1 MAVELSFV
9 IVNWNGGS
17 LLRDCIES
25 IFEYPPAVSYEIL
38 VVDNASSDDSI
49 DWLRSPELAKQL
61 GTVKLTLIENSSNVG
76 FGGAN
81 NQAFAASDST
91 MVFLLNSDA
100 ELRAGT
106 CDKLISTLRSDDR
119 IGACAPRLL
128 NSDGS
133 LQLSVWRNPPTAWAS
148 LVSGLRL
155 YLLMPR
161 RLRGELLLGE
171 FWDHDRK
178 RDVNMLSGAA
188 ILAKRQM
195 IDEVGGFDS
204 RFHMYAEDFEWCLR
218 MVRAG
223 WRLVFEPE
231 ALVMHHGAKSSLRRW
246 DKQKKMAVQTV
257 AFLNFQRLCLP
268 RSNVIVNLLTSCF
281 LLTLQRTVRLFRGG
295 DNEEVEQTLKL
306 HAADLKRALRDG

>member
-1 MAVELSFV
+1 MAVDLSFV
-9 IVNWNGGS
+9 IVNWNGVH

-25 IFEYPPAVSYEIL
+25 ILTYPPAVPYEIII
-38 VVDNASSDDSI
+38 VDNASTDGSV
-49 DWLRSPELAKQL
+49 DWLRSPELAGRL
-61 GTVKLTLIENSSNVG
+61 GTAKLTLIENSINVG
-76 FGGAN
+76 FGSAN

-91 MVFLLNSDA
+91 LVFLLNSDA
-100 ELRAGT
+100 ELRPGT
-106 CDKLISTLRSDDR
+106 CDKLIATLQSDER
-119 IGACAPRLL
+119 IGACGPRLL
-128 NSDGS
+128 NPDGS

-155 YLLMPR
+155 YTLMPR
-161 RLRGELLLGE
+161 RFRGELLLGE

-204 RFHMYAEDFEWCLR
+204 RFHMYAEDAEWCLR
-218 MVRAG
+218 VVRAG
-223 WRLVFEPE
+223 WRIVFEPE
-231 ALVMHHGAKSSLRRW
+231 ALVMHHGAKSSLLRW
-246 DKQKKMAVQTV
+246 DQRKKMAVQTV

-268 RSNVIVNLLTSCF
+268 RCNVIVNLLTSCF
-281 LLTLQRTVRLFRGG
+281 LLSLQRTVRLFRGG
-295 DNEEVEQTLKL
+295 DNEEVDQTLKL